1 MITVDEALDR
11 DMALTDEEY
20 FKVHGTLNT
29 ARIEGLLRMAV
40 RMAVCVEG
48 SEAVCPMIQ
57 DAIASFPDE
66 DFLEPVITKLK
77 VLWNKIPRQ
86 HRGEL
91 TRITAE
97 LEEVQTATLQSAEY
111 GWEQLKSAES
121 LIYVL

>member
-11 DMALTDEEY
+11 DKALTDEEY
-20 FKVHGTLNT
+20 FRVHGTLNV
-29 ARIEGLLRMAV
+29 ARIEGLL

-48 SEAVCPMIQ
+48 SEAVRSKIE

-66 DFLEPVITKLK
+66 DFLEPAIGKLK
-77 VLWNKIPRQ
+77 VLWNKIPAQ

-97 LEEVQTATLQSAEY
+97 LEEVQTATQQSSEY
-111 GWEQLKSAES
+111 GLEQLESAES
-121 LIYVL
+121 LLYIP